1 MSLEEPK
8 CPKALAAAQK
18 VVGAHGAGQCWL
30 PGETQAQ
37 VRAEGTPEQGP
48 WGQTQPLAFASV
60 TLGPGKGGVGLG
72 GGDLPHA
79 TGTSRPIQETHFQI
93 PTELLTCCVSSAKL
107 LHPSEP

>member
-72 GGDLPHA
+72 GG
-79 TGTSRPIQETHFQI
+79 TSHMQQG
-93 PTELLTCCVSSAKL
+93 LLA
-107 LHPSEP
+107 PSRRLTFKSQLSF